1 MTALWFGLAAI
12 ALVGAIVLLYF
23 DRQQR
28 QRTGHIRQVWAKSQ
42 GYTYVSVEP
51 ALANTWRRGALAK
64 LGYLSAVDVV
74 SGNRK
79 GEKFVLFDLED
90 AATLVAVRR
99 QIGSDID
106 IDLRLKTAAPPKDHD
121 LELLG
126 AIGDRV
132 VFATNPDVARHA
144 VDQRMVAFIESLPDT
159 VQMLWSEGNWTLG
172 MLHVGSTSRDWEMA
186 IDAVL
191 RLSGLLHVLPPVVGG
206 PELRGGGRG
215 PAPEAREGGR
225 PQRGGTA
232 VVDDEDDDYDGH
244 DEYGDYGDAEPVRA
258 AAPARRLPPRAGDP
272 LPFPED
278 EGEQDYAPLVKDIAG
293 ESESEPEP
301 DEGWRPAL
309 KVVPDPRGR
318 VRRNWPPAPEE
329 DDWVDEDDE
338 ARTEP
343 EYADGPERAYDET
356 ADEEWEDEDWR
367 EDDPQDGRSAR
378 EEREDD
384 RDDPPGG
391 PFHPGFRPYQGPA
404 PR

>member
-1 MTALWFGLAAI
+1 MWFGLAAI

-23 DRQQR
+23 DRLQR
-28 QRTGHIRQVWAKSQ
+28 QRTGHVRQVWAKSQ

-51 ALANTWRRGALAK
+51 ALASTWRRGALAK

-159 VQMLWSEGNWTLG
+159 VQQLWSEGNWTLG
-172 MLHVGSTSRDWEMA
+172 MLPVGSVAKDWEMA
-186 IDAVL
+186 VDAVL
-191 RLSGLLHVLPPVVGG
+191 RLSGLLHVLPPVINGERGRDEV
-206 PELRGGGRG
+206 PEPGRSR
-215 PAPEAREGGR
+215 PVPE
-225 PQRGGTA
+225 
-232 VVDDEDDDYDGH
+232 DEEYDGH
-244 DEYGDYGDAEPVRA
+244 DEFGDFGDEDRDRPVR
-258 AAPARRLPPRAGDP
+258 PHGERGD
-272 LPFPED
+272 
-278 EGEQDYAPLVKDIAG
+278 DYESPLVSDIAG
-293 ESESEPEP
+293 AGEADDEPEN
-301 DEGWRPAL
+301 WRPAL
-309 KVVPDPRGR
+309 KVVPDPRNR
-318 VRRNWPPAPEE
+318 PRRNWPPAPEGE
-329 DDWVDEDDE
+329 ELDPYDEDERSRHPEGEDRW
-338 ARTEP
+338 AEP
-343 EYADGPERAYDET
+343 ESDREPEEG
-356 ADEEWEDEDWR
+356 WR
-367 EDDPQDGRSAR
+367 KDQGRSA
-378 EEREDD
+378 
-384 RDDPPGG
+384 PPGG

>member
-1 MTALWFGLAAI
+1 MTGIWFGLAAI

-23 DRQQR
+23 DRLQR
-28 QRTGHIRQVWAKSQ
+28 QRTGHVRQVWAKSQ

-51 ALANTWRRGALAK
+51 ALASTWRRGALAK

-132 VFATNPDVARHA
+132 VFATNPDIARHA

-159 VQMLWSEGNWTLG
+159 VQQLWSEGNWTLG
-172 MLHVGSTSRDWEMA
+172 MLPVGAVAKDWEMA

-191 RLSGLLHVLPPVVGG
+191 RLSGLLHVLPPVISSERGRDEL
-206 PELRGGGRG
+206 PEPGRSH
-215 PAPEAREGGR
+215 PLP
-225 PQRGGTA
+225 
-232 VVDDEDDDYDGH
+232 EDDDYDGY
-244 DEYGDYGDAEPVRA
+244 DEDGDYGGEDR
-258 AAPARRLPPRAGDP
+258 APAARVRSAHPDDAD
-272 LPFPED
+272 
-278 EGEQDYAPLVKDIAG
+278 DYGTPLVSDIAG
-293 ESESEPEP
+293 TGEP
-301 DEGWRPAL
+301 DEEPESWRPAL
-309 KVVPDPRGR
+309 KVVPDPRNR
-318 VRRNWPPAPEE
+318 PRRNWPPAPEE
-329 DDWVDEDDE
+329 DDWESED
-338 ARTEP
+338 A
-343 EYADGPERAYDET
+343 ERA
-356 ADEEWEDEDWR
+356 ADDDRVPANERTLAREEDWR
-367 EDDPQDGRSAR
+367 DEDPDDWPAEDPDPDREPEEGWRKDQGRSA
-378 EEREDD
+378 
-384 RDDPPGG
+384 PPGG
-391 PFHPGFRPYQGPA
+391 PFHPGFRPYQGPT

>member
-1 MTALWFGLAAI
+1 MTAIWFGLAAI

-126 AIGDRV
+126 AIGGRV
-132 VFATNPDVARHA
+132 VFATNPDIARHA

-172 MLHVGSTSRDWEMA
+172 MLPVGSTSRDWEMA
-186 IDAVL
+186 VDAVL

-206 PELRGGGRG
+206 PEPRGGGRG

-232 VVDDEDDDYDGH
+232 VVDDEDDYDGH
-244 DEYGDYGDAEPVRA
+244 DEYGDYGDPEP
-258 AAPARRLPPRAGDP
+258 APARRLPPRAGDP

-278 EGEQDYAPLVKDIAG
+278 EDDEEYAPLVKDIAG
-293 ESESEPEP
+293 ESEPEPE
-301 DEGWRPAL
+301 EGWRPAL

-329 DDWVDEDDE
+329 DWAEDEQ
-338 ARTEP
+338 ARP
-343 EYADGPERAYDET
+343 EGDYAEDS
-356 ADEEWEDEDWR
+356 DEEWEEDDWR
-367 EDDPQDGRSAR
+367 EDDEPDTRDDR
-378 EEREDD
+378 EEQGEWREDD
-384 RDDPPGG
+384 RDNPPGG

>member
-1 MTALWFGLAAI
+1 MTAIWFGLAAI

-126 AIGDRV
+126 AIGGRV
-132 VFATNPDVARHA
+132 VFATNPDIARHA

-206 PELRGGGRG
+206 PEVRGGGGGRG
-215 PAPEAREGGR
+215 PAPEPRDHGR
-225 PQRGGTA
+225 PQRGSTV
-232 VVDDEDDDYDGH
+232 VVDDEDDYDGH
-244 DEYGDYGDAEPVRA
+244 DEYGDYGDQEPARA
-258 AAPARRLPPRAGDP
+258 ADTARRLPPRAGDP

-278 EGEQDYAPLVKDIAG
+278 EAEDDYAPLVKDIAG
-293 ESESEPEP
+293 ESESEP

-318 VRRNWPPAPEE
+318 VRRNWPPAPE
-329 DDWVDEDDE
+329 DDWNDEDEDAE
-338 ARTEP
+338 RPEP
-343 EYADGPERAYDET
+343 VADS
-356 ADEEWEDEDWR
+356 DEEWDEDWR
-367 EDDPQDGRSAR
+367 EGDDDERDGRQ
-378 EEREDD
+378 EHGEFREDE
-384 RDDPPGG
+384 RDNPPGG